1 MLVTQRE
8 QQIIQEFLVKK
19 TLTVADMMEATGAS
33 RRTIYRDLDKFQLTL
48 PNMGIYLRTSTEGYY
63 LEGDLARLEQL
74 QELKEFSPQERQKA
88 EIVLLVTKHHSL
100 EELAER
106 FAVSL
111 PTVISDLKHLDKIC
125 EENELFL
132 HQDDE
137 IWITGKEEKI
147 RSVLVSI
154 LNDSMSISEALN
166 GDFAEGKISSF
177 LETQFLETAKAIFE
191 KNVEIKAVDKS
202 KVLMQFFL
210 GITLLRINQGK
221 TISSG
226 LWRKP
231 SKEAIAFVREII
243 QELGGT
249 SFSLTEI
256 VYLASIYDVLYFGF
270 GREVLFMEK
279 FDSQF
284 SYKVRQLISEVSQK
298 MDIAFI
304 KDDKLYGLLY
314 AHLKETEILPDLSSE
329 KENKFIKKIE
339 ADNKKVF

>member
-1 MLVTQRE
+1 VLVTQRE
-8 QQIIQEFLVKK
+8 QQIIQEFLVKE

-166 GDFAEGKISSF
+166 GDFAEGKIASF

-249 SFSLTEI
+249 SFSLAEI

-270 GREVLFMEK
+270 GVK
-279 FDSQF
+279 FFLWKNLTVSF
-284 SYKVRQLISEVSQK
+284 LIK
-298 MDIAFI
+298 
-304 KDDKLYGLLY
+304 Y
-314 AHLKETEILPDLSSE
+314 A
-329 KENKFIKKIE
+329 N
-339 ADNKKVF
+339 

>member
-154 LNDSMSISEALN
+154 LNDSMSIS
-166 GDFAEGKISSF
+166 
-177 LETQFLETAKAIFE
+177 
-191 KNVEIKAVDKS
+191 
-202 KVLMQFFL
+202 
-210 GITLLRINQGK
+210 
-221 TISSG
+221 
-226 LWRKP
+226 
-231 SKEAIAFVREII
+231 
-243 QELGGT
+243 
-249 SFSLTEI
+249 
-256 VYLASIYDVLYFGF
+256 
-270 GREVLFMEK
+270 
-279 FDSQF
+279 
-284 SYKVRQLISEVSQK
+284 
-298 MDIAFI
+298 
-304 KDDKLYGLLY
+304 
-314 AHLKETEILPDLSSE
+314 
-329 KENKFIKKIE
+329 
-339 ADNKKVF
+339 